1 MTPLVLSQIQ
11 VLGVACED
19 PRASRDLVGGGG
31 AAGRGGARRAGEA
44 QGQDVRPQGPGLDSR
59 VSWPALSGRAARAR
73 VLGHSDRVAGSS
85 TIAPAAALGVGGD
98 GTGGVAVGPRAPRY
112 AKS

>member
-1 MTPLVLSQIQ
+1 M
-11 VLGVACED
+11 GACED

-31 AAGRGGARRAGEA
+31 AADRGGAQRAGEA

-59 VSWPALSGRAARAR
+59 VPWVALSGRAARAR
-73 VLGHSDRVAGSS
+73 VSGHSDRVAGSS
-85 TIAPAAALGVGGD
+85 AIATAAALGAGGD
-98 GTGGVAVGPRAPRY
+98 GTGGVAVGPRAPGC